1 MNRLV
6 RIVAVD
12 DTEDSDNLKIIVDVI
27 LNGDKIIPQEFLGY
41 MKNDNEKFPMIF
53 DAPTK
58 SDATSQTVNFGDC
71 CQNRAETNLIS
82 KDIKEGEL
90 FTFTEDGVDYI
101 YRIKTV
107 KSKLVGS

>member
-41 MKNDNEKFPMIF
+41 MKNDNDKYPMIF

-58 SDATSQTVNFGDC
+58 SDATTQTVNFGTC
-71 CQNRAETNLIS
+71 CDNRAETNLFR

-90 FTFTEDGVDYI
+90 FTLTEDGVDYI
-101 YRIKTV
+101 YRIKSVT
-107 KSKLVGS
+107 SKLIGA